1 MGMCLSDGRH
11 QNKEYLQERLSGAG
25 VDLNLDSYND
35 YTEDELEAIVELEIK
50 DKRHELGGII
60 LPERK

>member
-11 QNKEYLQERLSGAG
+11 QNREYLQNRLLEAG
-25 VDLNLDSYND
+25 VDLDLGAYDD
-35 YTEDELEAIVELEIK
+35 YTDAELEAIVEVEIK